1 MLSESYRSFR
11 KVCLAVG
18 YTDLRKGIQGL
29 SQLVGIKFDIN
40 SASERAAKT
49 FVIGRKNWMLINS
62 IKGAKAGATVY
73 SICETAKAN
82 NLNPY
87 YYLDH
92 ILTELSKLVDTE
104 GKIATKKLDCLL
116 PWSDNLPEKCYK
128 QRRRKAAFF

>member
-11 KVCLAVG
+11 KVYLAVG

-40 SASERAAKT
+40 SASERAAKA

-62 IKGAKAGATVY
+62 IKGAKASATVY

-92 ILTELSKLVDTE
+92 ILTELPKLVDTE

-128 QRRRKAAFF
+128 QRR